1 MQHYCKI
8 FLTKIY
14 EADFIFS
21 IGSEGWKIFTGNE
34 LGALL
39 GWWVIHSY
47 KKIHGKTHP
56 KLVVLSSTVSSAILK
71 SMARIEGIRF
81 EVNYLYYF
89 L

>member
-1 MQHYCKI
+1 MYNKANCI
-8 FLTKIY
+8 FR
-14 EADFIFS
+14 

-71 SMARIEGIRF
+71 SMAKIEGIRF
-81 EVNYLYYF
+81 EVSSSVTLYHKLRLISF
-89 L
+89 I